1 MIDWSSKDLEHFY
14 RLLIVFIIFVVAVIV
29 GYFLLA
35 LLVAIV
41 RHNHEIKYYSNYN
54 LTVDSLNG
62 FSVTQE
68 CWVEDTT
75 SHTLTIQTTDG
86 IVTMTAAAR
95 LVITNFLLRML
106 LK

>member
-1 MIDWSSKDLEHFY
+1 MHVCI
-14 RLLIVFIIFVVAVIV
+14 
-29 GYFLLA
+29 
-35 LLVAIV
+35 
-41 RHNHEIKYYSNYN
+41 SNYN
-54 LTVDSLNG
+54 LTVDSFNT

-95 LVITNFLLRML
+95 LVVTALLLRYAVKIL
-106 LK
+106 S